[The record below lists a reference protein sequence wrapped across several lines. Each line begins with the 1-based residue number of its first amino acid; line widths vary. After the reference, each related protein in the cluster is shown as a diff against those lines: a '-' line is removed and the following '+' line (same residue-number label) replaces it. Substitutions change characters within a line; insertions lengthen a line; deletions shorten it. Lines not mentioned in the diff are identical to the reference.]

1 VVPVAYLAVSIWGA
15 LFTVSSLVRLR
26 RPGFLLF
33 PYFLS
38 AWLTGE
44 LALYHI
50 MWQAVA
56 TAVFI
61 GLGALDRWPGWVG
74 LAVTVCSWAG
84 LALDQRRAMQAPGV
98 FEDALRRGLGD
109 AYRDAIDPDLASM
122 LAGEGRARGLVRP
135 FRMKDRAVERIV
147 DVPYGPAGKRNLL
160 DVYRLATPPGPAMPV
175 LVQVHG
181 GGWVVGHKQQQ
192 ALPLMYHLAARG
204 WVCVSINYRLG
215 PRATW
220 PEPIV
225 DVKRALAWVR
235 AHVAEY
241 GGDPNFVVIT
251 GGSAGGHLSSLAALT
266 PGDPEF
272 QPGFEDADT
281 TVAACVP
288 MYGVYDLVN
297 RHGSRVKQGMEWFLR
312 RVLMKSSP
320 VDDRETWDRAS
331 PVCRVRAG
339 APPFMVVHGTYDSL
353 VFIDDAHA
361 LVGALERVAD
371 RPLVYA
377 EVPGAQH
384 AFDMFHSV
392 RADAAVDA
400 IGRFLAYVYS
410 AHIAAARSGL

>member
-1 VVPVAYLAVSIWGA
+1 VVPIAYLAVSIWGA
-15 LFTVSSLVRLR
+15 LFTFSSLVRLR

-33 PYFLS
+33 PYFIS

-44 LALYHI
+44 LALFHV

-56 TAVFI
+56 TIVFVA
-61 GLGALDRWPGWVG
+61 LGALDSWVGWLGLAITICSWVG
-74 LAVTVCSWAG
+74 LG
-84 LALDQRRAMQAPGV
+84 LDQRRAQEAPDV
-98 FEDALRRGLGD
+98 FERALRDGLGD
-109 AYRDAIDPDLASM
+109 DYRNAIDPDLASK
-122 LAGEGRARGLVRP
+122 LVGDRRFRGLVRP
-135 FRMKDRAVERIV
+135 FRMKDRTVERIV
-147 DVPYGPAGKRNLL
+147 DLPYGPAGKRNLL
-160 DVYRLATPPGPAMPV
+160 DLYRLATPPAEPMPV

-181 GGWVVGHKQQQ
+181 GGWVIGHKQQQ

-220 PEPIV
+220 PEPIA

-235 AHVAEY
+235 EHVAEY
-241 GGDPNFVVIT
+241 GGDPNFVVLT
-251 GGSAGGHLSSLAALT
+251 GGSAGGHLCSLAALT
-266 PGDPEF
+266 PGDPAY

-281 TVAACVP
+281 SVAACVP
-288 MYGVYDLVN
+288 MYGVYDLVD
-297 RHGSRVKQGMEWFLR
+297 RHGSRVKRGMEMFLR
-312 RVLMKSSP
+312 RVLMKTSP

-331 PVCRVRAG
+331 PVCRVHPG
-339 APPFMVVHGTYDSL
+339 APPFFVVHGTYDSL

-361 LVGALERVAD
+361 LVGELRAVGA

-410 AHIAAARSGL
+410 AHIAAARSAS